1 MELPI
6 YGNGDATYKAAGELE
21 GITRLVDRFYDLMD
35 RLPEAKTLR
44 DMHAPDLRLSRKKLV
59 YFLSGWMGGPKLFA
73 EHYGAITL
81 PVAHSH
87 LPIDR
92 DSTNVWLRCMEQALI
107 ELDYPLAFRTY
118 LLEKLASPA
127 ESIRLMAEYRRN
139 HPLPDGVA
147 P

>member
-6 YGNGDATYKAAGELE
+6 YGSGDATYRAAGGLE
-21 GITRLVDRFYDLMD
+21 GITRLVDRFYELMD
-35 RLPEAKTLR
+35 TLPDAKALR
-44 DMHAPDLRLSRKKLV
+44 EMHSPDLSLSRKKLV
-59 YFLSGWMGGPKLFA
+59 YFLSGWMGGPKLYA

-87 LPIDR
+87 LPIDVA
-92 DSTNVWLRCMEQALI
+92 STNAWLHCMEQALI
-107 ELDYPLAFRTY
+107 ELEYPDSFRKY

-127 ESIRLMAEYRRN
+127 ESIRLMAEFRRN
-139 HPLPDGVA
+139 NPIQAESA